1 MNSLQE
7 THESGV
13 NAEQCEAKRRGCRG
27 FTGIAYNRATTS
39 QVGKMVEEMKR
50 GYFGIGAPSYET
62 MLDTIDSASCRGVH
76 SDWLLLEYVSGTMEE
91 F

>member
-1 MNSLQE
+1 
-7 THESGV
+7 
-13 NAEQCEAKRRGCRG
+13 
-27 FTGIAYNRATTS
+27 
-39 QVGKMVEEMKR
+39 MVEEMKR